1 MTGPTS
7 PGSSLFH
14 AQLCVLALV
23 CLFLTIKSNL
33 EGAYIPECVIF
44 CYIVVELQA
53 GTLRNSSPL
62 PSSHQFPIA
71 PWLGFISTPHLHVD
85 IESGHKAHTRCQN
98 HCGFICLCPAL
109 PGRQHF
115 LFSSPSLTLTL
126 ISALISL

>member
-33 EGAYIPECVIF
+33 EGAYIPECVVF
-44 CYIVVELQA
+44 CCIVVELQA

-62 PSSHQFPIA
+62 PSSHQFSIA
-71 PWLGFISTPHLHVD
+71 PWLGFISTP
-85 IESGHKAHTRCQN
+85 IS
-98 HCGFICLCPAL
+98 
-109 PGRQHF
+109 
-115 LFSSPSLTLTL
+115 TL
-126 ISALISL
+126 ILNLDTKLIHDVRTTVGSFVCALLYLEDSISFFHHHL